1 MRDPTDIAAQE
12 REAEAER
19 QQAETRRKQEVEDFK
34 WLTNHAPGRRIL
46 WRVLER
52 AGVFRTSFDGTS
64 RTYFNEGRR
73 DLGLFLLAELH
84 EIAPDAYPKM
94 LKENTQ

>member
-1 MRDPTDIAAQE
+1 MRDPTDIAAHE
-12 REAEAER
+12 REAEADR
-19 QQAETRRKQEVEDFK
+19 LQAETRRKQEVDDFK
-34 WLTNHAPGRRIL
+34 WLVNHAAGRRLL

-52 AGVFRTSFDGTS
+52 SGVFRTSFDGTS

-73 DLGLFLLAELH
+73 DMGLFLLGELH

-94 LKENTQ
+94 LKEQTQ